1 MGASG
6 YTGAEVLRIL
16 LKHPYVKIQELIGAQ
31 SAGKKISE
39 IFSNFYGTELPIV
52 KSFENS
58 DLSEINVIFSCAP
71 SGVLSGIIDKLPKH
85 LIVIDLSSDFR
96 FNDINIYNNHYDAHK
111 SPSFINKFTY
121 GLSEIFRDEIKK
133 SKFISCPGCY
143 PTSALL
149 PLIPLLDSNLI
160 KNEEIIIDSKSG
172 ITGAGRNMKKELL
185 FSENFGSVK
194 AYGNGNHR
202 HKPEIEHI
210 IEIATNKKTSI
221 SFTPH
226 IIPINRGILSS
237 IYVRSD
243 FNEVKECLNSYY
255 EKSKFIKINKDDMIP
270 KISDVVGSNL
280 CRIGLIKNLG
290 SDWVTIISVIDNLV
304 KGASGQAVQN
314 LNILMDYPE
323 ELGLDNHSLSP

>member
-16 LKHPYVKIQELIGAQ
+16 LKHPYVKVQELIGEQ

-52 KSFENS
+52 KSFKNS
-58 DLSEINVIFSCAP
+58 NLSEVDVIFSCAP
-71 SGVLSGIIDKLPKH
+71 SGVLSGIIDKIPKH

-96 FNDINIYNNHYDAHK
+96 FNDVDIYNNYYDSHK
-111 SPSFINKFTY
+111 SPTFINKFTY
-121 GLSEIFRDEIKK
+121 GLSEIFRDDIKK
-133 SKFISCPGCY
+133 SKLISCPGCY

-160 KNEEIIIDSKSG
+160 KSEEIIIDSKSG
-172 ITGAGRNMKKELL
+172 ITGAGRNTKTDLL

-221 SFTPH
+221 AFTPH

-243 FNEVKECLNSYY
+243 FNDVKEYLKSYY
-255 EKSKFIKINKDDMIP
+255 EESKFIKINKDDMIP

-280 CRIGLIKNLG
+280 CRIGLIKNHG
-290 SDWVTIISVIDNLV
+290 TDWITIISVIDNLV

-314 LNILMDYPE
+314 LNILMNYPE

>member
-6 YTGAEVLRIL
+6 YTGSELLRIL
-16 LKHPYVKIQELIGAQ
+16 LKHPNVKIIELIGEK
-31 SAGKKISE
+31 SSGKNISE
-39 IFSNFYGTELPIV
+39 IFSSFHGIELPTI

-58 DLSEINVIFSCAP
+58 NLSEIDVFFSCTP
-71 SGVLSGIIDKLPKH
+71 NGVLSKIIEKLPKH

-96 FNDINIYNNHYDAHK
+96 FDDLEIYNNYYNSHK
-111 SPSFINKFTY
+111 NPSFLKKFTY
-121 GLSEIFRDEIKK
+121 GLTEIFREEIKK

-149 PLIPLLDSNLI
+149 PLLPLLENDFLKS
-160 KNEEIIIDSKSG
+160 EEIIIDSKSG
-172 ITGAGRNMKKELL
+172 ITGAGRNMNIDLL
-185 FSENFGSVK
+185 FSENFGSIK

-210 IEIATNKKTSI
+210 IDIATKKKVKI

-226 IIPINRGILSS
+226 ILPINRGILSS
-237 IYVRSD
+237 IYIKSNYND
-243 FNEVKECLNSYY
+243 VKECLKSYY
-255 EKSKFIKINKDDMIP
+255 KEKKFVKINNDETVP

-280 CRIGLIKNLG
+280 CRIGLIENNG
-290 SDWVTIISVIDNLV
+290 SNWMTIISVIDNLV

-314 LNILMDYPE
+314 FNIIMDFPE